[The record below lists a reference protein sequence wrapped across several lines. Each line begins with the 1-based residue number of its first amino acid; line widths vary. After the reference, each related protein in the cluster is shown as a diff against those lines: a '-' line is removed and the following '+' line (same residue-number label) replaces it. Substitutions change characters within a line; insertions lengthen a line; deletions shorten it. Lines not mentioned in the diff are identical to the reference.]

1 MPLLGSVAFNTPAAL
16 FTCNVSFTVEQL
28 Q

>member
-1 MPLLGSVAFNTPAAL
+1 MPLLGSVAFNTPAAQ
-16 FTCNVSFTVEQL
+16 FTYNISFTVEQL